1 MDEKRDEKEFTG
13 DLAIDEE
20 DAEQVTGGH
29 TAEHPSEHP
38 GESFVTSKFGRHFRG
53 FGKR

>member
-20 DAEQVTGGH
+20 DAEQVTGGV
-29 TAEHPSEHP
+29 TEEHPERP
-38 GESFVTSKFGRHFRG
+38 GEGFVSSKFGRHFRG